1 MTRNVEASSG
11 FAVSVR
17 SPSPQDA
24 EAIAELRGAVNSAE
38 IGNPYTDAA
47 DVLTQL
53 TDPGID
59 LERDWILVTTPDG
72 ELVGSG
78 TVWVESPF
86 LENYLDNY
94 VHPDRNGLGLGTL
107 LLDWAEG
114 RAMEV
119 VRLAPKGA
127 AVVLRHGV
135 WVGAEDGE
143 NLLRARG
150 YRVARYFQDLATA
163 MPEPPAAPIW
173 PDGIRVRSMVSGVD
187 EPLAYRASVEGMG
200 EHWGHASR
208 DLEAWHHELTGYEGF
223 DPALVFLATDGSD
236 VVGSAVF
243 IAGTPEFPQSGW
255 MAELSVLPA
264 WRRRGIATAL
274 VLHGLGALYARG
286 FRHANTGV
294 DSENPTRAGDLYSRL
309 GFRPTTGHSVFE
321 REIGRGGGA
330 AA

>member
-143 NLLRARG
+143 NLLRAAAIGWLGTSKIWRPRCRSLRRPRSG
-150 YRVARYFQDLATA
+150 RTA
-163 MPEPPAAPIW
+163 
-173 PDGIRVRSMVSGVD
+173 SGFDRWCQVWTSHWRT
-187 EPLAYRASVEGMG
+187 ERASRGWE
-200 EHWGHASR
+200 S
-208 DLEAWHHELTGYEGF
+208 TG
-223 DPALVFLATDGSD
+223 VT
-236 VVGSAVF
+236 
-243 IAGTPEFPQSGW
+243 
-255 MAELSVLPA
+255 
-264 WRRRGIATAL
+264 
-274 VLHGLGALYARG
+274 
-286 FRHANTGV
+286 RHAISKPGIT
-294 DSENPTRAGDLYSRL
+294 S
-309 GFRPTTGHSVFE
+309 
-321 REIGRGGGA
+321 
-330 AA
+330 